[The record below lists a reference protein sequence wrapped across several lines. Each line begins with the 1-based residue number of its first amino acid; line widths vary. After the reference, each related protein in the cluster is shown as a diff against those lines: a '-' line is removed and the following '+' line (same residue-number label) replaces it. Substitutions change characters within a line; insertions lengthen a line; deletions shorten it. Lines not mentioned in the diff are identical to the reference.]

1 MNRAQRVLNIL
12 KTPLRSYNEVAQRY
26 PFETGVVTTVVKTSA
41 ADLFAQKVSTQFQ
54 ALMHHGALYPAAVSC
69 CDADYR
75 LSRQW
80 MLVHDC
86 VVTCR

>member
-41 ADLFAQKVSTQFQ
+41 ADLFAQKVSTCSFKPQCNF
-54 ALMHHGALYPAAVSC
+54 
-69 CDADYR
+69 R
-75 LSRQW
+75 LS
-80 MLVHDC
+80 
-86 VVTCR
+86 